1 MKSKI
6 ISELKIVLNYFSY
19 PSNNIIIQ
27 NTKNPN
33 HGDYSTNIAMILS
46 AKLKK
51 NPDDIADE
59 IKNKKLKIVKLKSWK
74 KKNKKYIWIK
84 KTTIQY
90 RKGT

>member
-1 MKSKI
+1 MKSEI
-6 ISELKIVLNYFSY
+6 ISELKIALNYLSY

-51 NPDDIADE
+51 NPNDIADKIIE
-59 IKNKKLKIVKLKSWK
+59 KLLQNNS
-74 KKNKKYIWIK
+74 
-84 KTTIQY
+84 
-90 RKGT
+90 